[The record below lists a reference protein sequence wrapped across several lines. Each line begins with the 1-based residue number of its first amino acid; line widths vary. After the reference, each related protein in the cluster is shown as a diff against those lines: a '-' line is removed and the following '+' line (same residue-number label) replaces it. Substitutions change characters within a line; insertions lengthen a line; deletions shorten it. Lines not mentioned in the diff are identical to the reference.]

1 VKKEIEAELIQCI
14 GAFDLKILENNM
26 YVRFI

>member
-14 GAFDLKILENNM
+14 RAFDLKILKINI